1 MSLNL
6 YCEKWRLSSPV
17 QIAETFTS
25 YVYKV
30 HFKGEPA
37 VLKILTSVG
46 QKSEASAATVLKYFD
61 SDGAVRLLNA
71 DDGGHLVEY
80 LPGRQLK
87 ELVANGQDLEST
99 KAVCSVLNQLHKRS
113 VPIPDG
119 LKSMRGNFRPLF
131 STASSGNGDP
141 LFAVGAEVAEKLIST
156 EKEPCVLHGDIH
168 HKNIIE
174 SKDRS
179 WVAIDPQGLVGERT
193 YDVANFF
200 FNPDDM
206 PSLVETPERIRAT
219 CKLFSEHLSLDP
231 KRILDF
237 AFAYGCLSSAW
248 CIEDGQNPERR
259 LRITRVLQNLRE
271 EHV

>member
-1 MSLNL
+1 MPLNL

-71 DDGGHLVEY
+71 DDGGHLIEY

-119 LKSMRGNFRPLF
+119 LKSMRGNFRSLF

-206 PSLVETPERIRAT
+206 PSLVETPERISAT
-219 CKLFSEHLSLDP
+219 CKLFSEQLSLDP